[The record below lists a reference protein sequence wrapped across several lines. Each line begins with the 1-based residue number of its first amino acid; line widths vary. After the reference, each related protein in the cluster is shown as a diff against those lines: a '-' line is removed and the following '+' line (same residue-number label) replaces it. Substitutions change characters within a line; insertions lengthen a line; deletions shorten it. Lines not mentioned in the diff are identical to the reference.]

1 MLGKVSIIIPYIKD
15 RGWLDKAIYSVV
27 NQDYRGEIEII
38 ESQSNNGVSYNLNRG
53 IEKSTGEYIKYL
65 CDDDMLTEWSITSS
79 VEAIQGYDFIHG
91 GAIIRFQ
98 ETGEEIPFF
107 PKDKYPTLESMVD
120 SNKIHGTTLMYRRDV
135 FDRVG
140 LFNENLDCAEEYEFN
155 LRCLKNG
162 LTINYCHNLLAMYRR
177 HEKQKS
183 LGNMDK
189 AYQDA
194 RQKKIETIKSWYKQ

>member
-1 MLGKVSIIIPYIKD
+1 MLGKVSIIIPYSKD
-15 RGWLDKAIYSVV
+15 RGWLDKANYSVL
-27 NQDYRGEIEII
+27 NQDYKGEIEII
-38 ESQSNNGVSYNLNRG
+38 ESQSFNGVSYNLNRG

-65 CDDDMLTEWSITSS
+65 CDDDMLTEWSISSS

-91 GAIIRFQ
+91 GAVIKFQ
-98 ETGEEIPFF
+98 ETGGEVIFF
-107 PKDKYPTLESMVD
+107 PKDKHPTLESMVI

-135 FDRVG
+135 FERVG
-140 LFNENLDCAEEYEFN
+140 LFREDLDCAEEYEFN

-162 LTINYCHNLLAMYRR
+162 LKLNYCHDLLAIYRR

-194 RQKKIETIKSWYKQ
+194 RQTKIETIKSWYRK